1 MLINHSCDEKNKS
14 VDPPGFLAYWGS
26 TDFFG
31 IIDIVRKMFSAYF
44 FILNLEIRS
53 ADDFICYSL
62 FCLTTKQ

>member
-14 VDPPGFLAYWGS
+14 VDPLGFLAYWGS

-44 FILNLEIRS
+44 FILNLEI
-53 ADDFICYSL
+53 
-62 FCLTTKQ
+62 